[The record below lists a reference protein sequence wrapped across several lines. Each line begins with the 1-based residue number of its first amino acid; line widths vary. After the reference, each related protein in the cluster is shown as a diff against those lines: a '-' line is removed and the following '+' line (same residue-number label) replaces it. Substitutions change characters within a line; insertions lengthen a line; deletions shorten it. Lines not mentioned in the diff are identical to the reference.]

1 MGFREFLIELTGA
14 LIKED
19 CNKNVTTTNISLKYE
34 IWDGYIKVAYFF
46 IYTPYKKRSTYI
58 RVDSPGGGG
67 KIALQPNY
75 LISSKSRKGSI
86 KKF

>member
-58 RVDSPGGGG
+58 RGG
-67 KIALQPNY
+67 
-75 LISSKSRKGSI
+75 
-86 KKF
+86 

>member
-46 IYTPYKKRSTYI
+46 IYTPYKKRSTNICRRCTRWRRKNCLAAELSYF
-58 RVDSPGGGG
+58 PE
-67 KIALQPNY
+67 
-75 LISSKSRKGSI
+75 SR
-86 KKF
+86 